1 MYMKNSYVTRS
12 MGNNLP
18 RIRRELKGI
27 EFSKE
32 HTEPI
37 IDEMNQKDIKNQKHL
52 SLKQMVVQDSDYP
65 TVKLTPIP
73 WCGSSCGIRCGIQ
86 CGNHGNRKET
96 FSWLNL
102 QPKQSV
108 TKLNKFK
115 PKFI

>member
-1 MYMKNSYVTRS
+1 MKNSYVTRS

-65 TVKLTPIP
+65 TEKLHKKLSGVVAGVVSGVVMGVVIMAT
-73 WCGSSCGIRCGIQ
+73 GKRHF
-86 CGNHGNRKET
+86 HG
-96 FSWLNL
+96 
-102 QPKQSV
+102 
-108 TKLNKFK
+108 
-115 PKFI
+115 

>member
-52 SLKQMVVQDSDYP
+52 SLKQMVVQDSDYH
-65 TVKLTPIP
+65 TEFLGVVAGVVADVVTGVVIMATGK
-73 WCGSSCGIRCGIQ
+73 RHF
-86 CGNHGNRKET
+86 HG
-96 FSWLNL
+96 
-102 QPKQSV
+102 
-108 TKLNKFK
+108 
-115 PKFI
+115 

>member
-37 IDEMNQKDIKNQKHL
+37 IDEMNQKDVKNQKHL

-65 TVKLTPIP
+65 TKKLHSRKLLVVAGVVASVVA
-73 WCGSSCGIRCGIQ
+73 CVVGSMVIGVAIMVPGKRYF
-86 CGNHGNRKET
+86 HG
-96 FSWLNL
+96 
-102 QPKQSV
+102 
-108 TKLNKFK
+108 
-115 PKFI
+115 

>member
-1 MYMKNSYVTRS
+1 MKNSYVTRS

-65 TVKLTPIP
+65 TEKLHKKNS
-73 WCGSSCGIRCGIQ
+73 WCGSGCGDR

-115 PKFI
+115 LKFI

>member
-1 MYMKNSYVTRS
+1 MKNSYVTRS

-52 SLKQMVVQDSDYP
+52 SLKQMVVQDCDYP
-65 TVKLTPIP
+65 TEKLRKKNS
-73 WCGSSCGIRCGIQ
+73 WCGSRCGDR